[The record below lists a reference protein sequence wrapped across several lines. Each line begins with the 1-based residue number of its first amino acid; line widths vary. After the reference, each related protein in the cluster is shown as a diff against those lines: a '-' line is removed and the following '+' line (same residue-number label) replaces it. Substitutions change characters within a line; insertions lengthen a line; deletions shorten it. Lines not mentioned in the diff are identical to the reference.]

1 LKKNFSLELSFF
13 GVQRFIFWSPTLQ
26 LWKIG
31 VQRFSFGKLEFKASA
46 LENWSPTLQLWAF
59 FGINVVFWWA
69 KKLVQRPT
77 SLNLLENRNMET
89 IQIPVTSEL
98 AQQLRFY
105 QDELPR
111 LLELGLRLIK
121 TENLKQIQTETAYL
135 TSLSLQEKTIN
146 VLRRAGANAHQA
158 KDIAQYLAKPAV
170 KNWQPI
176 HASGQ
181 SASDM
186 IIEERKSRVW
196 NPI

>member
-1 LKKNFSLELSFF
+1 LESKAEALEN
-13 GVQRFIFWSPTLQ
+13 WSSTLQ